1 MSDLINPIP
10 EILSGPEK
18 HDESEAEDIL
28 AELQAVLKRRGCV
41 LMVSP
46 PGKPHEMILCKV
58 TSPEILKARVMAGIK
73 DIGPY
78 AITWRRIGERREEK
92 MN

>member
-1 MSDLINPIP
+1 VADIINPIP
-10 EILSGPEK
+10 EILSGPVPDDP
-18 HDESEAEDIL
+18 DEAQDIL

-92 MN
+92 AN